1 MQDVWHGGG
10 ANHTDRMRLVVETV
24 YGRRKVAQKFFP
36 YIDVKLAEATMA
48 AATPRQRRLL
58 GASHIIS
65 TYG

>member
-1 MQDVWHGGG
+1 
-10 ANHTDRMRLVVETV
+10 MRLVVETV

-58 GASHIIS
+58 GTSHIIS